1 MVFTIM
7 MRWILLAG
15 VVGLGVAA
23 IVVSQRR
30 SVDVEASP
38 AAVLYLVAD
47 TEQELSRMP
56 VRFTRM
62 SDSEEVRIGDDI
74 VKMYTPSVADKEQGQ
89 KVEAIEKYLNQV
101 GKKVAV
107 DAHRVLPYR
116 FHYVPNEYMI
126 NAFALPGG
134 HVYVGGGLLAL
145 MDSEDELAAVLGHE
159 IEHVDHY
166 DCAERVQQEQALR
179 RIPLG
184 GLVAIPVYIFEAGYS
199 KDQEIEADRDGT
211 RLAVEAGYSPN
222 GAIRMFEAIDR
233 VYQKYRVAE
242 THAGTPQE
250 EVSQVAQQTLAG
262 YFRSHPLPS
271 ERVAQVRKMI
281 ATQNWPA
288 RAERDLGI
296 AYIFWT
302 ERAQLAMREHKYSE
316 AEQLASRSV
325 EMHVEQS
332 DAWQLLAEAR
342 FAQAEF
348 AEAANAYRK
357 VLEDYPNR
365 VDLVESYA
373 MALAAA
379 DRTRA
384 AQQFHHWLESVSG
397 EKPRNAEAEQAG
409 LNLLAGDSGLARKVE
424 NDWLEN
430 PQGWAPDYAGEV
442 GWCYYLAGHYAHAA
456 KILSDVFEQ
465 RPGDV
470 RVGVRRAWG
479 EIEVRHYSDAIQSA
493 TNGNLDPRFQSER
506 NMVAA
511 VAYWQAKEPDAALE
525 DFERAEAALPEWRN
539 PKWVRALYSPLVSQ
553 SIDEMRVE
561 RERRKTEKLA
571 EKRRPGL

>member
-1 MVFTIM
+1 
-7 MRWILLAG
+7 MRWILLTG

-23 IVVSQRR
+23 VVVSQRQK
-30 SVDVEASP
+30 VDVEASP

-74 VKMYTPSVADKEQGQ
+74 AKMYNRDTTLEKEQEQ
-89 KVEAIEKYLNQV
+89 KAQTIEKYLNEV
-101 GKKVAV
+101 GQKVSAH
-107 DAHRVLPYR
+107 AHRRLAYR

-159 IEHVDHY
+159 IEHIEHY
-166 DCAERVQQEQALR
+166 DCADRAQQEQALR

-184 GLVAIPVYIFEAGYS
+184 GLVAIPVFIFEAGYS
-199 KDQEIEADRDGT
+199 KDQELQADRDGT

-233 VYQKYRVAE
+233 EYQRYRVQRTRAW
-242 THAGTPQE
+242 TPQE
-250 EVSQVAQQTLAG
+250 EASQVAEETIAG

-281 ATQNWPA
+281 ADQNWPA
-288 RAERDLGI
+288 KAERDLGI

-302 ERAQLAMREHKYSE
+302 ERAKTAMREHKLSE

-325 EMHVEQS
+325 EMQVEQPE
-332 DAWQLLAEAR
+332 AWELLADAR
-342 FAQAEF
+342 FDQAEF

-357 VLEDYPNR
+357 VLEDNPKK
-365 VDLVESYA
+365 VDTVQSYA

-379 DRTRA
+379 DRRSA
-384 AQQFHHWLESVSG
+384 AQQFSHWLASVSG
-397 EKPRNAEAEQAG
+397 ERPRNAEAEQAG
-409 LNLLAGDSGLARKVE
+409 LNLLAGDTGMARRVE
-424 NDWLEN
+424 SDWLVN
-430 PQGWAPDYAGEV
+430 PDGWAPDYAGEV
-442 GWCYYLAGHYAHAA
+442 GWWYYLAGDYVHSS
-456 KILSDVFEQ
+456 KILSDVVQQ

-470 RVGVRRAWG
+470 RVWVRRAWG
-479 EIEVRHYSDAIQSA
+479 QIEIRRYSDAIQSA
-493 TNGNLDPRFQSER
+493 LNGNLDPRFQSER

-511 VAYWQAKEPDAALE
+511 VAYWQAKEPDSAMQ
-525 DFERAEAALPEWRN
+525 DFERAEAGQPEWRN
-539 PKWVRALYSPLVSQ
+539 PKWVRALYSPLVAQ
-553 SIDEMRVE
+553 SIDEMRAE
-561 RERRKTEKLA
+561 QERRKKEKMA
-571 EKRRPGL
+571 KKQ

>member
-1 MVFTIM
+1 M
-7 MRWILLAG
+7 AG

-23 IVVSQRR
+23 VVVSQQRK
-30 SVDVEASP
+30 VDVEASP

-74 VKMYTPSVADKEQGQ
+74 AKMYTRDTALDKEQQQ
-89 KVEAIEKYLNQV
+89 KVETIEKYLNEV
-101 GKKVAV
+101 GNKVSAH
-107 DAHRVLPYR
+107 AHRRLPYR

-159 IEHVDHY
+159 IEHIEHY
-166 DCAERVQQEQALR
+166 DCADRAQQEQALR

-184 GLVAIPVYIFEAGYS
+184 GLVAIPVFIFEAGYS
-199 KDQEIEADRDGT
+199 KDQELQADLDGT
-211 RLAVEAGYSPN
+211 RLAFEAGYSPN

-233 VYQKYRVAE
+233 EYQRYRVQRAR
-242 THAGTPQE
+242 AGTPQE
-250 EVSQVAQQTLAG
+250 EASQVAEETIAG

-271 ERVAQVRKMI
+271 ERVTQVRKMI
-281 ATQNWPA
+281 ADHNWPA

-302 ERAQLAMREHKYSE
+302 ERAKVAMQDHKFSE

-325 EMHVEQS
+325 EMQAEQP
-332 DAWQLLAEAR
+332 DAWELLADAR

-348 AEAANAYRK
+348 AEAADAYRK
-357 VLEDYPNR
+357 VLEDYPR
-365 VDLVESYA
+365 RIELVQSYA

-379 DRTRA
+379 DRRTA
-384 AQQFHHWLESVSG
+384 GQQFSRWLTSVSG
-397 EKPRNAEAEQAG
+397 ERPRNGEAEQAG
-409 LNLLAGDSGLARKVE
+409 LNLLAGDTGMARKVE
-424 NDWLEN
+424 SDWLVN
-430 PQGWAPDYAGEV
+430 PDGWAPDYAGEV
-442 GWCYYLAGHYAHAA
+442 GWWYYLAGDYVHSS
-456 KILSDVFEQ
+456 KILGDVVQQ

-470 RVGVRRAWG
+470 RVWVRRAWG
-479 EIEVRHYSDAIQSA
+479 QIEIRRYSDAIQSA
-493 TNGNLDPRFQSER
+493 LNGNLDPRFQSER

-511 VAYWQAKEPDAALE
+511 VAYWQAKEPDLALQ
-525 DFERAEAALPEWRN
+525 DFERAEASEPEWGN
-539 PKWVRALYSPLVSQ
+539 SNWVRALYSPLVAQ
-553 SIDEMRVE
+553 SITEMRVE
-561 RERRKTEKLA
+561 QERRKKEKMA
-571 EKRRPGL
+571 KRK

>member
-1 MVFTIM
+1 M

-15 VVGLGVAA
+15 VVGLGVVS
-23 IVVSQRR
+23 IIVSQR
-30 SVDVEASP
+30 SQVDVEASP

-56 VRFTRM
+56 VHFTRM

-74 VKMYTPSVADKEQGQ
+74 AKMYTPDALENTQQQ
-89 KVEAIEKYLNQV
+89 KLQTIEKYLDQV
-101 GKKVAV
+101 GNKVATH
-107 DAHRVLPYR
+107 AHRALPYR
-116 FHYVPNEYMI
+116 FHYVPNEYLI

-134 HVYVGGGLLAL
+134 HVYVGRGLLAL

-159 IEHVDHY
+159 IEHIDHY
-166 DCAERVQQEQALR
+166 DCADRAQQEQALR

-184 GLVAIPVYIFEAGYS
+184 GLVAIPVFLFEAGYS
-199 KDQEIEADRDGT
+199 KDQEMQADRDGT

-222 GAIRMFEAIDR
+222 GAIRMFDAIDR
-233 VYQKYRVAE
+233 VYQKYRVQQA
-242 THAGTPQE
+242 HAGTPQE
-250 EVSQVAQQTLAG
+250 EVSQVAEQTLEG
-262 YFRSHPLPS
+262 YFRSHPLPA
-271 ERVAQVRKMI
+271 EREAQIRKMI

-296 AYIFWT
+296 AYVFWT
-302 ERAQLAMREHKYSE
+302 ERAKAALLEHKYSE

-325 EMHVEQS
+325 EMQVEQS

-357 VLEDYPNR
+357 LLEDNPKKL
-365 VDLVESYA
+365 DAVESYA

-379 DRTRA
+379 DRRTA
-384 AQQFHHWLESVSG
+384 GQQFGRWLQSVSG
-397 EKPRNAEAEQAG
+397 ERPRNAEAEQAG
-409 LNLLAGDSGLARKVE
+409 LNLLAGDQAPARKVE

-430 PQGWAPDYAGEV
+430 PDGWAPDYAGEM
-442 GWCYYLAGHYAHAA
+442 GWWYYLAGDYEHAS
-456 KILSDVFEQ
+456 KLLSDVVQQ

-470 RVGVRRAWG
+470 RVWVRRAWG
-479 EIEVRHYSDAIQSA
+479 EIEIRRYSDAIQSA
-493 TNGNLDPRFQSER
+493 TNGKLDPRFQTER

-511 VAYWQAKEPDAALE
+511 VAYWQAKEPDASLE
-525 DFERAEAALPEWRN
+525 DFERAEAAQPEWGN
-539 PKWVRALYSPLVSQ
+539 PKWVKALYSPLVAQ
-553 SIDEMRVE
+553 SIEEMTAE
-561 RERRKTEKLA
+561 RERRKKERMAQK
-571 EKRRPGL
+571 K